1 MVLNNVRSSVS
12 VIHVNDND
20 VKEQPAD
27 FKTALSATGF
37 GAYNFFLVLLLIPA
51 AWANAIDLT
60 KETFLLASA
69 ECDFQMTL
77 IRKSLL
83 VSAVYIGMMSSSFFW
98 SFVTDRVQRRPL
110 FLLGL
115 LVDALC
121 NIVSSLVESF
131 YVFLLLKF
139 ITGTIVG
146 GPFTLLSPYLNEF
159 QPTKYNKKFATWSGF
174 IFSWGFIIPAIL
186 AFNILPQSWSFIL
199 FERVYPSWR
208 IYLLLC
214 SIPSVV
220 GFFTMLFLP
229 ESPKQLMEDGQL
241 TKAHELLKRMYVINT
256 RMPAN
261 TYPIKQLELPVK
273 NLDMEPA
280 KTSIKKFNKTWSDI
294 KELFD
299 KKYLTI
305 FFILNILQFLIMVG
319 CNTMRLWAPHL
330 FIIMNNFDYSIMWNS
345 NNNSPGMCDCLT
357 PGIITSGLMN
367 ETHYAN
373 QTCVQWYINR
383 NVYINSSII
392 ASSGIGFSFI
402 IGLFYTTKMKKRIS
416 MTFVYMFTVLCT
428 IATNW
433 GQVVPLLM
441 LAGSIVVTGRITSNI
456 IIVTNTNVIPAP
468 LRTTAI
474 GILTHV
480 GNFGCII
487 GNFIFPIILQIH
499 CTGTFIAIGSLLIIC
514 LLISYWIMRSKY
526 QAPETFVS

>member
-357 PGIITSGLMN
+357 P
-367 ETHYAN
+367 A
-373 QTCVQWYINR
+373 
-383 NVYINSSII
+383 
-392 ASSGIGFSFI
+392 
-402 IGLFYTTKMKKRIS
+402 
-416 MTFVYMFTVLCT
+416 FVYMFTVLCT